1 MAAATI
7 PARTSGSDVIQQQAL
22 SESSRLI
29 GTSIWKYNLGKSAF
43 ASLIERDVFPDGV
56 GDVFSTV
63 NYRRSLA
70 GTSMSNAWADHR
82 IATPS
87 AVATGNSPPD
97 ISTTRGLPPVK
108 VVEYTTQTNSVGL
121 QWLALES
128 PRFNV
133 QSERFTWNTARQ
145 MEQIFKLLQ
154 DAGLHEW
161 ARHTQQEYFRV
172 CATANRC
179 FVGLP
184 TASHNSALYALPA
197 ATATFCKDFLTI
209 TSTLG
214 TLTETITGSGDHA
227 SSTIGYGPNHSVLT
241 GGVLRDIYARQ
252 IASGAADEALPGTG
266 GKPVFT
272 LVTDAETSDYLHREP
287 GTRDDLR
294 YSSPGELLKP
304 MGVDRALN
312 GFAHVIDP
320 SCPRFTSNDGSSN
333 SSVQVAEVDKYTYT
347 AGDVSVNN
355 GQGYWALNQ
364 SWLSAPY
371 TMSFVLVKGVMKT
384 LVPAPIS
391 TIGKGTKFDPT
402 KALGDFSFL
411 NIQDEDKNPDKTM
424 GYFRGVMDNATE
436 PKMTEYG
443 WCLIHRRPDPTYLA
457 TPTYSIT
464 SGLGLQG

>member
-1 MAAATI
+1 MAATTI
-7 PARTSGSDVIQQQAL
+7 PTRTSGSDVLQQQAL

-29 GTSIWKYNLGKSAF
+29 GTSIWRYNVAKSAF
-43 ASLIERDVFPDGV
+43 ANLIERDVWPDGV
-56 GDVFSTV
+56 GDTFSTV
-63 NYRRSLA
+63 NYRRALA
-70 GTSMSNAWADHR
+70 GTSMTNAWSDHR
-82 IATPS
+82 LATIS
-87 AVATGNSPPD
+87 SLATGASPPD

-108 VVEYTTQTNSVGL
+108 VVQYTTQTQTVGL
-121 QWLALES
+121 QWLAIES

-133 QSERFTWNTARQ
+133 QTERFTWNTARQ
-145 MEQIFKLLQ
+145 MEQIYGLLQ
-154 DAGLHEW
+154 DAASYEY

-172 CATANRC
+172 CATANRV

-184 TASHNSALYALPA
+184 TTSHNSPLYSLPA
-197 ATATFCKDFLTI
+197 ATATFCKDFETI

-227 SSTIGYGPNHSVLT
+227 STTIGYGPNHSVLT
-241 GGVLRDIYARQ
+241 GGVLREIYARQ
-252 IASGAADEALPGTG
+252 IASGAADYALPGTG

-304 MGVDRALN
+304 LGVDRALN

-333 SSVQVAEVDKYTYT
+333 SSVQVAEVAKYSYVT
-347 AGDVSVNN
+347 GDTSSGN
-355 GQGYWALNQ
+355 GQGYWELNS

-371 TMSFVLVKGVMKT
+371 TMSFIVVKGVMKT
-384 LVPAPIS
+384 LVPPPKS
-391 TIGKGTKFDPT
+391 TLGSKTTFDPT
-402 KALGDFSFL
+402 QALGEFSFK
-411 NIQDEDKNPDKTM
+411 NIEDEDRNPDKTM

-443 WCLIHRRPDPTYLA
+443 WCIIHRRPEPAYLA
-457 TPTYSIT
+457 VPTYSIT